1 MIYTK
6 VSCKAGHVVLFC
18 FGVFC
23 FCILFFCYWWWWWWW
38 WWDYLKF
45 VVFILSFGKR
55 RCDAVVLVSDLI
67 SCLSGCRGNPLN
79 TSCYLSKQAAVLRKT
94 HLCKVMLASAEIW
107 KQTADVRSSHV
118 APQFKITWQKQKQHI
133 YVTRYV
139 LATLKKAEICWCLL
153 NVRQHWIKYWWHI
166 MYKSDTKTGE
176 IEFFNGIYI

>member
-1 MIYTK
+1 MFKLFNCYHFKWFILKFLVRLGTWFCFVFFAFVFYFSATDDDDDDGITW
-6 VSCKAGHVVLFC
+6 SLLFLFC
-18 FGVFC
+18 HLVKEDVT
-23 FCILFFCYWWWWWWW
+23 L
-38 WWDYLKF
+38 
-45 VVFILSFGKR
+45 LSWCLTSFPVW
-55 RCDAVVLVSDLI
+55 AVE
-67 SCLSGCRGNPLN
+67 N
-79 TSCYLSKQAAVLRKT
+79 KQQMR
-94 HLCKVMLASAEIW
+94 
-107 KQTADVRSSHV
+107 RSSHV